1 MKDKIDIIRNEVEKI
16 VEQNKVL
23 NDILEEVIE
32 EQVFGK
38 ANLSIELI
46 NKIINR

>member
-1 MKDKIDIIRNEVEKI
+1 MITIEDVKEQQDLI
-16 VEQNKVL
+16 EQNKIL
-23 NDILEEVIE
+23 NEIIDEVIE

-46 NKIINR
+46 NKIMNR